1 MLTGFFHGLLLLKKE
16 SKSTRKLT
24 LYIHEG
30 AKGGIDSS
38 LWERVFCHILMVW
51 VIRGR
56 GRGRTQAR
64 ITLPMRE
71 EVGFAGQC
79 SCMWVKGVF
88 A

>member
-1 MLTGFFHGLLLLKKE
+1 MVFCLLKEE
-16 SKSTRKLT
+16 SENTRKLT
-24 LYIHEG
+24 LYVHEG
-30 AKGGIDSS
+30 AKGGIDSL
-38 LWERVFCHILMVW
+38 LWERVFCHILTVW

>member
-1 MLTGFFHGLLLLKKE
+1 MKEPKEGLIVCFGRGYSVIILK
-16 SKSTRKLT
+16 
-24 LYIHEG
+24 
-30 AKGGIDSS
+30 
-38 LWERVFCHILMVW
+38 VW

-56 GRGRTQAR
+56 GRGRNQAR

-79 SCMWVKGVF
+79 SSMWVKGVF